1 MLWTDRRTETDNTT
15 ALVATRFKY
24 DPTSKGRYTTTNA
37 RFSLHVN
44 ASQTL
49 FLIHT
54 QHVSVVRGRCR
65 SHSTLT
71 HFIES
76 TQSSLTFVNT
86 KCPKLSLP
94 VTVTQL
100 SQ

>member
-1 MLWTDRRTETDNTT
+1 MLWTDRRTETDSTT
-15 ALVATRFKY
+15 TLVATRNIE
-24 DPTSKGRYTTTNA
+24 GRCITTNA
-37 RFSLHVN
+37 RFSLRVS

-54 QHVSVVRGRCR
+54 QHVRMVRGRCR

-86 KCPKLSLP
+86 KWP
-94 VTVTQL
+94 
-100 SQ
+100 

>member
-15 ALVATRFKY
+15 IIVATRLNI
-24 DPTSKGRYTTTNA
+24 KGRCTTTNA
-37 RFSLHVN
+37 RFSLRVS

-54 QHVSVVRGRCR
+54 QRVSVVRGRCR

-76 TQSSLTFVNT
+76 TQSSFTFVNT
-86 KCPKLSLP
+86 KWPKLSLP
-94 VTVTQL
+94 VTVMQL